1 MRGRTRFSLALAG
14 ALVAAA
20 ACATGAVQGEAVWLM
35 TEGEAALAPAPLTR
49 APLPNDGPLIKIIT
63 PQQGAEV
70 TSPFPVEVQF
80 EPRAGGAPP
89 KMDTLKL
96 TALKIFEID
105 ITDRVKPYVGESKL
119 FVKEAKIPTGRH
131 RLKLTI
137 ADAAGNL
144 TAQILEVTVR

>member
-1 MRGRTRFSLALAG
+1 VTGRTRFSLTLAG
-14 ALVAAA
+14 ALVAVT
-20 ACATGAVQGEAVWLM
+20 ACAPGAVQGEAVWLM
-35 TEGEAALAPAPLTR
+35 TEGEAALASAPVAR
-49 APLPNDGPLIKIIT
+49 APLPNDGPVIKIIT

-70 TSPFPVEVQF
+70 TSPFPIEIQF
-80 EPRAGGAPP
+80 EPRQGGALP

-105 ITDRVKPYVGESKL
+105 ITDRVKPYVGESRL

-137 ADAAGNL
+137 EDAGGRQ
-144 TAQILEVTVR
+144 TGQILEVTVK

>member
-1 MRGRTRFSLALAG
+1 MTGRTRFSLTLVG
-14 ALVAAA
+14 ALVAVT

-35 TEGEAALAPAPLTR
+35 TEGEAALASAPVTR
-49 APLPNDGPLIKIIT
+49 APLPNDGPVITIIT

-70 TSPFPVEVQF
+70 TSPFPVEIQF
-80 EPRAGGAPP
+80 EPRPGGALP

-105 ITDRVKPYVGESKL
+105 ITDRVKPYVGESRL

-137 ADAAGNL
+137 EDVAGRQ
-144 TAQILEVTVR
+144 TGQILELTVK